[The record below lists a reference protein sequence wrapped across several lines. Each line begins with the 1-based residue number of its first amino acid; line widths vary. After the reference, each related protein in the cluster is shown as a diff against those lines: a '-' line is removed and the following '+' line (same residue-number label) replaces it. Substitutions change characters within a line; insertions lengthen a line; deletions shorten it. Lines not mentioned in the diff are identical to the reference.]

1 MGVNNGFGVVH
12 NGYDACA
19 TDMMRCATD
28 MMLYTT
34 VMMRYATAM
43 MLAQWLTLF
52 SSINS
57 AYIRQV
63 GGFHTISV
71 YHR

>member
-1 MGVNNGFGVVH
+1 MVLVW
-12 NGYDACA
+12 YIMAMMRCA

-43 MLAQWLTLF
+43 MLAQRLTLL

>member
-1 MGVNNGFGVVH
+1 MGVNNGLVW
-12 NGYDACA
+12 YIMAMMRCA

-43 MLAQWLTLF
+43 MLAQRLTLF